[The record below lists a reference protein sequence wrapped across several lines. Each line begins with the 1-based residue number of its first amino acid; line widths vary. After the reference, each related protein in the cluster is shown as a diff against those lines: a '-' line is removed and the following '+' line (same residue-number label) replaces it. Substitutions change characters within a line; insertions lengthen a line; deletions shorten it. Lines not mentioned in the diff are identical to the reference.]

1 MSPDSL
7 AALKLA
13 VETQNQTLTA
23 KRLGCSKT
31 TISLVLSGK
40 YSEHSKSTDAFEA
53 RIREHLK
60 PELEAV
66 AARASRQWL
75 DVLRAEAQ
83 RVGQARLALRLDI
96 AESTLSQVLSGTYKA
111 ATTRIERRVRG
122 VLLGEEVD
130 CRALWG
136 LIPMHYCQSIQEGP
150 KPSLAN
156 PPKYHAWMSC
166 RGMGRW
172 DEAGQCPHFNCGAS
186 KPAAPATPS
195 KEEA

>member
-1 MSPDSL
+1 MKPEAL

-13 VETQNQTLTA
+13 IEGTSQTEVA
-23 KRLGCSKT
+23 ERLGCSKT
-31 TISLVLSGK
+31 TVSLVVNGR
-40 YSEHSKSTDAFEA
+40 YGKSTDSFER

-66 AARASRQWL
+66 AARASREWL

-83 RVGQARLALRLDI
+83 RIGQARLALRLDI

-122 VLLGEEVD
+122 VLLGEECD

-136 LIPMHYCQSIQEGP
+136 AIPMQYCQSIQEGP

-166 RGMGRW
+166 RGQGRW
-172 DEAGQCPHFNCGAS
+172 DEAGPCPHFNCGG
-186 KPAAPATPS
+186 KPAAVEVLS
-195 KEEA
+195 LIHI